1 MVIAMVE
8 PSMNDPEPRKLQQLL
23 KEDTY
28 QGMTDT
34 EINLVLEFWVNH
46 NLRVS
51 EYRERMDMYNDY
63 IHYLIDSREGVA
75 RMAQADFDATLTES
89 ADYISEL
96 HYNVP
101 TPAETVP
108 DPEMLKTIE
117 EMENV

>member
-46 NLRVS
+46 KQIGRASCRERVS
-51 EYRERMDMYNDY
+51 FC
-63 IHYLIDSREGVA
+63 V
-75 RMAQADFDATLTES
+75 
-89 ADYISEL
+89 
-96 HYNVP
+96 
-101 TPAETVP
+101 
-108 DPEMLKTIE
+108 
-117 EMENV
+117 